1 MIFDRAFPAGVK
13 LQNLQSPKAGCARV
27 ASGCDAAQTS
37 CRVAALPRVRRSPSR
52 GAGLRL
58 LRWTLDNQIMNAG
71 CAGPLLATPLLGP
84 ASSLQ
89 TLGQDDKFCTCMK
102 LKHSPR
108 TTTPQQG
115 GRRTHTHTC
124 TVSSVSHVICIVSH
138 VCRRTRVSC
147 HMKAPSLS
155 DLLWSCHHSSG
166 ENRDRQHQDCFLQT
180 HGNMD

>member
-1 MIFDRAFPAGVK
+1 MIFEG
-13 LQNLQSPKAGCARV
+13 PKAGCARV

-37 CRVAALPRVRRSPSR
+37 CRVAALPRVRRGGHHLAAR
-52 GAGLRL
+52 LLLLRL

-108 TTTPQQG
+108 TTTTQQG
-115 GRRTHTHTC
+115 GRRTHTHVYRIVRIPRVLSHTC
-124 TVSSVSHVICIVSH
+124 AVGHVSNV
-138 VCRRTRVSC
+138 T
-147 HMKAPSLS
+147 
-155 DLLWSCHHSSG
+155 
-166 ENRDRQHQDCFLQT
+166 
-180 HGNMD
+180 

>member
-1 MIFDRAFPAGVK
+1 MIFEGAFPAGVK

-115 GRRTHTHTC
+115 GRRTHTH
-124 TVSSVSHVICIVSH
+124 VYRIVRIASY
-138 VCRRTRVSC
+138 VY
-147 HMKAPSLS
+147 
-155 DLLWSCHHSSG
+155 
-166 ENRDRQHQDCFLQT
+166 
-180 HGNMD
+180 

>member
-1 MIFDRAFPAGVK
+1 MIFEG
-13 LQNLQSPKAGCARV
+13 PKAGCARV

-37 CRVAALPRVRRSPSR
+37 CRVAALPRVRRGGHHLAAR
-52 GAGLRL
+52 LLRL

-115 GRRTHTHTC
+115 GRRTHTNTRVPYRPYPTC
-124 TVSSVSHVICIVSH
+124 TESH
-138 VCRRTRVSC
+138 VCCKPRVEC
-147 HMKAPSLS
+147 HMKAPFLS